1 MRFRIDPDVKFDNRS
16 RLNIKWTALDGIVS
30 MIVLVLLLAGIYFGA
45 SGVLKSLGKGE
56 FLNISNI
63 NNISFSLFYG
73 IQVILMLGVVWFFA
87 IFWRR
92 ASFKDLGLN
101 YYSIAKTLWYSF
113 LFLIVIFLISFLYVY
128 VLKSFFNIEAPQS
141 KVEQLV
147 RNRSISANILLFVVA
162 VVAPF
167 CEELYF
173 RGFLYSA
180 FKKSWGVTGGLF
192 LSSFLFALAHMEP
205 YSFVPIM
212 IIGWILAYVFEKTKS
227 LFPSIFLHGLYNL
240 VSILILFWQLGF

>member
-1 MRFRIDPDVKFDNRS
+1 
-16 RLNIKWTALDGIVS
+16 
-30 MIVLVLLLAGIYFGA
+30 
-45 SGVLKSLGKGE
+45 
-56 FLNISNI
+56 
-63 NNISFSLFYG
+63 
-73 IQVILMLGVVWFFA
+73 MLGIVWFFA

-92 ASFKDLGLN
+92 ASFRDLGIN

-113 LFLIVIFLISFLYVY
+113 LSLIVIFLISFLYVY
-128 VLKSFFNIEAPQS
+128 ILNSLFNIEAPQS
-141 KVEQLV
+141 KIEQLV

-180 FKKSWGVTGGLF
+180 FKKSWGVTAGLF

-205 YSFVPIM
+205 YSFIPIM
-212 IIGWILAYVFEKTKS
+212 IIGWIFAYIFEKTKS
-227 LFPSIFLHGLYNL
+227 LFPVIFLHAIYNL
-240 VSILILFWQLGF
+240 VSILILFGQLGFKLSY